1 MSPIGHTSCR
11 LSFILNLGLIFLCC
25 LLQFRIVLNK
35 QIKTELLCCQ
45 VDASV
50 AHMVGPAKAENIN
63 PKPKL
68 IYLQLFTHWKQNA
81 FSVWTVVAG

>member
-1 MSPIGHTSCR
+1 MSSIGHTSCR
-11 LSFILNLGLIFLCC
+11 VSFLFILNLGLIFLCC

-68 IYLQLFTHWKQNA
+68 IYLQHFA
-81 FSVWTVVAG
+81 FSA

>member
-11 LSFILNLGLIFLCC
+11 LSFLFILNLGLIFLCY
-25 LLQFRIVLNK
+25 LLRFSIVLNK

-50 AHMVGPAKAENIN
+50 VHMVGPAKAENI
-63 PKPKL
+63 KSKTKQKL
-68 IYLQLFTHWKQNA
+68 IYLQRFA
-81 FSVWTVVAG
+81 FSA